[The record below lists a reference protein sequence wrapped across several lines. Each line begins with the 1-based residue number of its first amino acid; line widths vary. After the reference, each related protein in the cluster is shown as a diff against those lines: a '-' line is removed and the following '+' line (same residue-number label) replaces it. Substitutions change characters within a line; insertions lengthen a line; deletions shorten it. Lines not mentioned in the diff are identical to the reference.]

1 MTIHEIKA
9 RQAARESYEMDTL
22 LRALS
27 QAKREKAQKQASLKR
42 RTNAALARWGIPLRL
57 V

>member
-1 MTIHEIKA
+1 MTIHEIKT
-9 RQAARESYEMDTL
+9 RQAARESYEMDSL

-27 QAKREKAQKQASLKR
+27 QAKQAKTRKQTSRKA
-42 RTNAALARWGIPLRL
+42 RTNAVLARWGIPLRL

>member
-9 RQAARESYEMDTL
+9 RQADRESYEMDTL

-27 QAKREKAQKQASLKR
+27 QAKREKDQKQASLKR

>member
-1 MTIHEIKA
+1 MTIHDIKA
-9 RQAARESYEMDTL
+9 RQADRESYEMDTL

-27 QAKREKAQKQASLKR
+27 QAKREKAQKASLKR
-42 RTNAALARWGIPLRL
+42 RTNAVLARWGIPLRL

>member
-9 RQAARESYEMDTL
+9 RQAARESYEMDSL

-27 QAKREKAQKQASLKR
+27 QAKREKAHRQASLKT